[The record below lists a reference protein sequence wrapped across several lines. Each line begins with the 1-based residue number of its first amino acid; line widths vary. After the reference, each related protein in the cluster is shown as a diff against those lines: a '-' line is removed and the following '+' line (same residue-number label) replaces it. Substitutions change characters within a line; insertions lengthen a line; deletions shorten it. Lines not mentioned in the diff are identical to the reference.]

1 MEPNRKSRDKPTH
14 LWICLSHLIKV
25 EPYSF
30 PLYRVTIFILHA
42 LDFGSS
48 ALSRI
53 MLSNILTWNLFRVP
67 FFRLKNDKGGF
78 HYSLIKR
85 MFLRVMFGFQLS
97 DPERKK
103 EKKKC
108 CFVSIPK
115 T

>member
-1 MEPNRKSRDKPTH
+1 MEF
-14 LWICLSHLIKV
+14 V
-25 EPYSF
+25 Q
-30 PLYRVTIFILHA
+30 
-42 LDFGSS
+42 GS
-48 ALSRI
+48 
-53 MLSNILTWNLFRVP
+53 